1 VELLLTNPWV
11 PVEWIRAHGLAP
23 RGVWSLSSNVPG
35 GSVEGACA
43 FAQNVQLFSR
53 TLSGTP
59 VIYTTACDQ
68 MRRAADTVMGCAAN
82 PIFLL
87 NLPATW
93 QTAAARQLYRAELD
107 RLSQFLQR
115 HGGCMPTAAALSAEM
130 CNQDKRREKI
140 HQWIKHVAARP
151 AAEAMAGFFS
161 GAPLP
166 ERGVQA
172 RRQGV
177 PLALVGGPLCAA
189 QWDVFDRIEEAGGC
203 VVLNAVEPGERCLLP
218 TFPAAAK
225 EPGRSLEGLLDILC
239 DHYFDHVVDV
249 FQRPNSRLYIWLQGR
264 LAATCARGII
274 LWVHVGCDLWRV
286 EAASLRESFAMPVL
300 VLDAP
305 DVGGGSLRDE
315 NRIGAF
321 VESLR

>member
-1 VELLLTNPWV
+1 
-11 PVEWIRAHGLAP
+11 
-23 RGVWSLSSNVPG
+23 
-35 GSVEGACA
+35 
-43 FAQNVQLFSR
+43 
-53 TLSGTP
+53 
-59 VIYTTACDQ
+59 
-68 MRRAADTVMGCAAN
+68 MRRAADTIMGCAGN
-82 PIFLL
+82 PLFLL

-93 QTAAARQLYRAELD
+93 QTAASRRLYRAELH

-115 HGGCMPTAAALSAEM
+115 HGGCLPTAAGLRAEM
-130 CNQDKRREKI
+130 CNHDKRREQI
-140 HQWIKHVAARP
+140 HHWIKRSAARP
-151 AAEAMAGFFS
+151 AAEAMAEFFS

-166 ERGVQA
+166 ERAGQT
-172 RRQGV
+172 RPQGV
-177 PLALVGGPLCAA
+177 PLALVGGPMCAS
-189 QWDVFDRIEEAGGC
+189 QWEVLDRIEGAGGC

-218 TFPAAAK
+218 TFPAAARA
-225 EPGRSLEGLLDILC
+225 PGRSLEGLLDILC

-249 FQRPNSRLYIWLQGR
+249 FQRPNSRLYAWLQRR
-264 LAATCARGII
+264 LAATCPRGII

-305 DVGGGSLRDE
+305 EVGGNSLRDQ